1 MAHLIFVD
9 EDDDDWFDVTA
20 LAYDAVRI
28 DASMTPT
35 VVCSDASSSPVISDR
50 ENGFVFESRNVQS
63 LVNCID
69 MVLRERWLAD
79 ARADRA
85 SRCVKESY
93 SERVIVNRIV
103 GMYENELNR

>member
-1 MAHLIFVD
+1 MGFVLPIPLTIIEAMACG
-9 EDDDDWFDVTA
+9 
-20 LAYDAVRI
+20 
-28 DASMTPT
+28 TP

-63 LVNCID
+63 LANCIGL
-69 MVLRERWLAD
+69 VLRERWLAD
-79 ARADRA
+79 ACVGQA